1 MDPFLLLLLALLAFM
16 VVGSLIAAETEDLLS
31 AVICVGAVGAALAI
45 IFLFLGAPD
54 LAVTQIVVEI
64 LTVAILIR
72 VVLHRRDETHH
83 ERHDT
88 FTVGGVL
95 LALGVLLVL
104 GGWAMVSL
112 NEFGVPLLA
121 GLEPGVAHGYL
132 LHGLDEVG
140 AANHVTSVLFD
151 YRAYDTLGEA
161 TVIFAGIIGA
171 YAILRITG
179 RIRHGGNESGR

>member
-16 VVGSLIAAETEDLLS
+16 IVGALIAAETEDLLS

-54 LAVTQIVVEI
+54 LAITQVVVEI
-64 LTVAILIR
+64 LTVALLIR
-72 VVLHRRDETHH
+72 IVLHRRDETYH

-112 NEFGVPLLA
+112 NEFGIPLLA
-121 GLEPGVAHGYL
+121 GPDAGAARDYL
-132 LHGLDEVG
+132 LHGMTEVSS
-140 AANHVTSVLFD
+140 ANHVTSVLLD
-151 YRAYDTLGEA
+151 YRAYDTLGEV
-161 TVIFAGIIGA
+161 TVIFCSIIGA
-171 YAILRITG
+171 YAILRRTG
-179 RIRHGGNESGR
+179 RVRHGGHESHR